1 MTAFAEAP
9 PPSRAP
15 VREEASEEAR
25 RRSMLKFERTIVSAI
40 VVMLSLAPGA
50 SFGADPG
57 VTASEIKIGHTNPYS
72 GPASAYGSLGKTS
85 AAYFKKVNDEGGING
100 RKINFIT
107 YDDAFSPPKTVEMT
121 RRLVEQDKVLLIFGA
136 TGTASNTATQKYLNQ
151 QKIPQL
157 LISTGATKFGDPK
170 NFSWTMPF
178 NPSYQAEARI
188 YAQYILKNIPD
199 AKIGILY
206 QNDDYGKDLLK
217 GLKDGL
223 GDAAKKL
230 IVMEQ
235 TYEVTDPLV
244 DSQVVNLKNSG
255 ANVFMNITL
264 AKAAVQSIKKSNDI
278 GWKPVHIINLNA
290 ASVGTV
296 LKVAGL
302 DASKGLISTTY
313 LKDPT
318 DPQWKSDPA
327 TREWYAF
334 MKQYYPEGNADD
346 TNNVY
351 ALVAAQTLAHVL
363 KQCGNDLSRENVMRQ
378 AANIKDLSPPLL
390 LPGIKINTS
399 PTDYFPIDQMQVV
412 KFDGERWVPFGEVYD
427 VSKK

>member
-1 MTAFAEAP
+1 MYTRLLALALILG
-9 PPSRAP
+9 
-15 VREEASEEAR
+15 
-25 RRSMLKFERTIVSAI
+25 M
-40 VVMLSLAPGA
+40 SLGA
-50 SFGADPG
+50 GPAWAQTPG
-57 VTASEIKIGHTNPYS
+57 VTATEIKIGHTNPYS
-72 GPASAYGSLGKTS
+72 GPASAYGSLGKTTE
-85 AAYFKKVNDEGGING
+85 AYFKRVNDEGGING

-107 YDDAFSPPKTVEMT
+107 HDDAFSPPKTVEMT
-121 RRLVEQDKVLLIFGA
+121 RRLVEQDRVLLIFGA
-136 TGTASNTATQKYLNQ
+136 TGTASNTATMKYLNQ
-151 QKIPQL
+151 QKVPQL

-170 NFSWTMPF
+170 NFPWTMPF

-223 GDAAKKL
+223 GDTAKKL

-235 TYEVTDPLV
+235 TYEVTDPVV

-255 ANVFMNITL
+255 ANVLMNITL
-264 AKAAVQSIKKSNDI
+264 AKAAVQSIKKVHDI

-290 ASVGTV
+290 ASIGVV

-302 DASKGLISTTY
+302 EASKGLISTTY

-318 DPQWKSDPA
+318 DPQWKQDPA
-327 TREWYAF
+327 TSDWYAF
-334 MKQYYPEGNADD
+334 MKKYYPDGNADD

-378 AANIKDLSPPLL
+378 AASIKDLSLPLL

-399 PTDYFPIDQMQVV
+399 PTDYFPIEQMQLA
-412 KFDGERWVPFGEVYD
+412 KFDGERWVVFGEIYD
-427 VSKK
+427 ASKK

>member
-1 MTAFAEAP
+1 
-9 PPSRAP
+9 
-15 VREEASEEAR
+15 
-25 RRSMLKFERTIVSAI
+25 
-40 VVMLSLAPGA
+40 
-50 SFGADPG
+50 
-57 VTASEIKIGHTNPYS
+57 
-72 GPASAYGSLGKTS
+72 
-85 AAYFKKVNDEGGING
+85 
-100 RKINFIT
+100 
-107 YDDAFSPPKTVEMT
+107 
-121 RRLVEQDKVLLIFGA
+121 
-136 TGTASNTATQKYLNQ
+136 
-151 QKIPQL
+151 
-157 LISTGATKFGDPK
+157 
-170 NFSWTMPF
+170 MPF

-235 TYEVTDPLV
+235 TYEVTDPVV

-264 AKAAVQSIKKSNDI
+264 AKAAVQSIKKVHDI

-290 ASVGTV
+290 ASIGAV

-302 DASKGLISTTY
+302 ETSKGLITTTY

-318 DPQWKSDPA
+318 DPQWKSDAA
-327 TREWYAF
+327 TKDWYAF
-334 MKQYYPEGNADD
+334 MKKYYPEGNADD

-351 ALVAAQTLAHVL
+351 ALIAAQTLTHVL

-378 AANIKDLSPPLL
+378 AANIKDLSLPLL
-390 LPGIKINTS
+390 LSGIKINTG
-399 PTDYFPIDQMQVV
+399 PTDYFPIEKLQLA
-412 KFDGERWVPFGEVYD
+412 KFDGERWALFGEIYD
-427 VSKK
+427 AAKK

>member
-1 MTAFAEAP
+1 MDTRLFALALI
-9 PPSRAP
+9 
-15 VREEASEEAR
+15 
-25 RRSMLKFERTIVSAI
+25 MG
-40 VVMLSLAPGA
+40 LSLGA
-50 SFGADPG
+50 GPAWAQTPG
-57 VTASEIKIGHTNPYS
+57 VTSTEIKIGHTNPYS
-72 GPASAYGSLGKTS
+72 GPASAYGSLGKTTE
-85 AAYFKKVNDEGGING
+85 AYVKKVNDEGGING

-121 RRLVEQDKVLLIFGA
+121 RRLVEQDKVLAIFGA
-136 TGTASNTATQKYLNQ
+136 TGTASNTATLKYLNQ
-151 QKIPQL
+151 QKVPQL

-170 NFSWTMPF
+170 NFPWTMPF

-223 GDAAKKL
+223 GDAGKKL

-235 TYEVTDPLV
+235 TYEVTDPVV

-264 AKAAVQSIKKSNDI
+264 AKAAVQSIKKVHDI

-290 ASVGTV
+290 ASIGVV

-302 DASKGLISTTY
+302 EVSKGLISTTY

-327 TREWYAF
+327 TSDWYAF
-334 MKQYYPEGNADD
+334 MKKYYPDGNADD

-378 AANIKDLSPPLL
+378 AANIKDLSLPLL

-399 PTDYFPIDQMQVV
+399 PADYFPIEQMQLAR
-412 KFDGERWVPFGEVYD
+412 FDGERWVLFGEIYD